1 MIVLSLILKPFFRGI
16 KNSLLSNLQAVLG
29 VITFAHMLFDELIEC
44 LPGVSTHNF
53 LIEKYGVKAAEL
65 LKNIINDEC

>member
-1 MIVLSLILKPFFRGI
+1 LIVLSLILKPFFRGI
-16 KNSLLSNLQAVLG
+16 KNSLLSKFDP
-29 VITFAHMLFDELIEC
+29 IKFDELIEC